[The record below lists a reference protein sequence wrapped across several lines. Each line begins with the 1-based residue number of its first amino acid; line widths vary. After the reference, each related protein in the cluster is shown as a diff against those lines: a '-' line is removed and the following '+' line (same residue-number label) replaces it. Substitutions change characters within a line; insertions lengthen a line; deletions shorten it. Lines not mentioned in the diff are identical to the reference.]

1 MSCHVISRRLIPEL
15 ELDTLKIPQLAAK
28 MKEEGISDEAVE
40 KLVHEE
46 IDGKAFLALKESDL
60 VTMRF

>member
-1 MSCHVISRRLIPEL
+1 
-15 ELDTLKIPQLAAK
+15 

-46 IDGKAFLALKESDL
+46 VDGKAFLALKESDL